1 MTTGL
6 FLLSRGAPFERTTVH
21 RRRSAPRSA
30 ATVMGIVA
38 RRRRA
43 TTSAIILRQLT
54 IKNLNNSARVMTRDD
69 PTQAYQGWRS
79 SHAPR
84 DPIGLRLK
92 TISFLN
98 REIGKKIGE
107 ALGVNVTDMA
117 ALEQLLNNGPL
128 TPSQLAERL
137 KVTTAAATQIVDR
150 LERAGHVSR
159 ERKTSDRRKIF
170 VVPVEA
176 SVERA
181 FEQLAPMLDGLDG
194 VIAGLTPADRQVIED
209 FLDQV
214 VEIYRGLAGVSPVP
228 PDSHD
233 PDPSSSFPC
242 GPGVCR

>member
-1 MTTGL
+1 M
-6 FLLSRGAPFERTTVH
+6 
-21 RRRSAPRSA
+21 
-30 ATVMGIVA
+30 
-38 RRRRA
+38 
-43 TTSAIILRQLT
+43 
-54 IKNLNNSARVMTRDD
+54 
-69 PTQAYQGWRS
+69 
-79 SHAPR
+79 PR
-84 DPIGLRLK
+84 DPIGQRLK

-159 ERKTSDRRKIF
+159 QRKATDRRKIF

-176 SVERA
+176 SMERA
-181 FEQLAPMLDGLDG
+181 FEKLAPMIDGLDR
-194 VIAGLTPADRQVIED
+194 VIAGLTPAERQIIEG

-214 VEIYRGLAGVSPVP
+214 VDVYRDVAGLP
-228 PDSHD
+228 PSTADS
-233 PDPSSSFPC
+233 C
-242 GPGVCR
+242 

>member
-1 MTTGL
+1 MTPRLFSKSLAIPSRSTTARAGHDDTCLRRWSTRLQVGQPIANLCTAALRWLTTKHLNNTSSVMTTDHP
-6 FLLSRGAPFERTTVH
+6 APT
-21 RRRSAPRSA
+21 
-30 ATVMGIVA
+30 
-38 RRRRA
+38 
-43 TTSAIILRQLT
+43 L
-54 IKNLNNSARVMTRDD
+54 
-69 PTQAYQGWRS
+69 QGWRA
-79 SHAPR
+79 HVPR
-84 DPIGLRLK
+84 DPIGQRLK

-159 ERKTSDRRKIF
+159 QRKATDRRKIF

-176 SVERA
+176 SMERA
-181 FEQLAPMLDGLDG
+181 FEKLAPMIDGLDR
-194 VIAGLTPADRQVIED
+194 VIAGLTPAERQIIEG

-214 VEIYRGLAGVSPVP
+214 VDVYRDVAGLP
-228 PDSHD
+228 PSTADS
-233 PDPSSSFPC
+233 C
-242 GPGVCR
+242 